1 MYTKNLTRS
10 SQIKNLGFFNKIYD
24 KLKTVIKR
32 RTSTDFVEMTEAGN
46 TGTVKMTASQLE
58 KHDAWRTGPRQN
70 TDATLNPNELP
81 NIRDIP
87 SPLGEEWCGL
97 FESKV
102 EFKAEHFEKAMK
114 NLINSPNINSTVI
127 LRADILRQNSHI
139 KNEKTGV
146 TNVETYVSSNIDD
159 EPLLTEPCET
169 VLTRNLNDTEIRNVI
184 INPDFK
190 PQFEYVRRM
199 IPRNPSKDYIINQ
212 TCLILKNDKTD
223 STLVLYTPHINDPD
237 EVPFYLPPARS
248 IGILFN
254 AKDSTLSIAYLPF
267 ESQNGDIFKTMAP
280 SARPVRIAYR
290 LLGTAMK
297 HSRGVMNGYTKRVNH
312 DQVVPKQL
320 FQDRY
325 ILLKQKYAKF
335 LVDNWCEST
344 DPRKH
349 VFEDIAIAAFLIEFW
364 NLIYPSKH
372 SFEFRDLGCGNG
384 ILVYIL
390 IMEGYRG
397 EGIDARSRKSWESF
411 PENIQQSLKE
421 QVIVPSI
428 LLRPHPAQYAQ
439 NPTVT
444 DNGQVWKVPIQDK
457 IQHQGNTKNAAKTI
471 QLVECYTSEEL
482 LCDPRI
488 NVTEYPPNTFIIGNH
503 SDELS
508 CWIPLLGYPFIVI
521 PCCSHNLNGDKT
533 RYPVIK
539 GLNGRNHQEGN
550 STYQG
555 LVDRVE
561 YLAMLSGWNVDREM
575 LRIPST
581 RNSAVIGFQRN
592 SFAPK
597 SSYEIIAME
606 GGANKWIENTISLMK
621 KKPRDH

>member
-1 MYTKNLTRS
+1 MSNSEALKAETA
-10 SQIKNLGFFNKIYD
+10 IK
-24 KLKTVIKR
+24 
-32 RTSTDFVEMTEAGN
+32 
-46 TGTVKMTASQLE
+46 LE
-58 KHDAWRTGPRQN
+58 LSKHDAWRSGPRQN
-70 TDATLNPNELP
+70 TDATLDPKELP
-81 NIRDIP
+81 NVRDLP

-97 FESKV
+97 FERKV
-102 EFKAEHFEKAMK
+102 EFQAEHFEKAMK

-127 LRADILRQNSHI
+127 LRADILRQNTFTRD
-139 KNEKTGV
+139 EKSGEIEV
-146 TNVETYVSSNIDD
+146 DTYVSSNIND

-169 VLTRNLNDTEIRNVI
+169 VLTRNLDDTEIRNVPL
-184 INPDFK
+184 NPDFK
-190 PQFEYVRRM
+190 PQVEYMRRM

-212 TCLILKNDKTD
+212 TCLLMKNEKTN
-223 STLVLYTPHINDPD
+223 STLVLYTPHINDPE

-254 AKDSTLSIAYLPF
+254 ADDSTLCIGYLPF
-267 ESQNGDIFKTMAP
+267 HSQEQDVFKSMAP
-280 SARPVRIAYR
+280 SARPIRIAYR
-290 LLGTAMK
+290 LLATAMK
-297 HSRGVMNGYTKRVNH
+297 HSKGAMNGYTKRVNH

-335 LVDNWCEST
+335 LVDNWSEST

-349 VFEDIAIAAFLIEFW
+349 VFEDIAIAAFMIEFW
-364 NLIYPSKH
+364 SLIYPSKN

-390 IMEGYRG
+390 LMEGYRG
-397 EGIDARSRKSWESF
+397 EGIDARSRKSWEIF
-411 PENIQQSLKE
+411 PENIKRCLNE

-428 LLRPHPAQYAQ
+428 LLRPHPVNYVQ
-439 NPTVT
+439 NPAVT
-444 DNGQVWKVPIQDK
+444 DNGQIWKVPIHEK
-457 IQHQGNTKNAAKTI
+457 AQHQGTVKNNAKNV
-471 QLVECYTSEEL
+471 QLVECYTSAEL
-482 LCDPRI
+482 LCDNRI

-503 SDELS
+503 SDEMS

-539 GLNGRNHQEGN
+539 GLNGRTQQEGN

-555 LVDRVE
+555 LVDHVE
-561 YLAMLSGWNVDREM
+561 YLAMLSGWNVEREM

-581 RNSAVIGFQRN
+581 RNSAVIAYQRN
-592 SFAPK
+592 KFAPK
-597 SSYEIIAME
+597 SNYEIIAME
-606 GGANKWIENTISLMK
+606 GGANKWIENTIALMK
-621 KKPRDH
+621 KRPRDH